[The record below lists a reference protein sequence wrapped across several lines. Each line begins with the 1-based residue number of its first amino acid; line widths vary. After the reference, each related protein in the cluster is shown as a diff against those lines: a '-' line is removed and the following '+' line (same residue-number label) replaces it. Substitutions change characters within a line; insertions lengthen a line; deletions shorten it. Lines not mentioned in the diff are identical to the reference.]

1 MYFLISLS
9 QVGFVDPQNAKV
21 STFTSYVDM
30 SLDNGNK
37 EEQFDDFAT
46 DFMDCHSTLLEF
58 EAHRNHLLGLNF
70 NTMCVGMA
78 FDKEKITVVDIF
90 VNRLVNVEQCAITEE
105 SQTIFVEG
113 KVLTDKF
120 GVYAVRIVAEDQPN
134 STILSL
140 NPQEINYDAINKK
153 WICKFKNASKVFDE
167 LAKEEKKLFIQVYL
181 RENPETIK
189 YGQPTTDK
197 IKFNLLTLGYRCQLE
212 NFPHPLILKEQ
223 EEIKDEEIQDQALE
237 NAKKKEEEVAEREER
252 NRRENKFF
260 VKKDEGLNR
269 IEEEP
274 DDVSMSDDKSSKK
287 DDIKSEKS
295 GDTDKSNINIDDKP
309 INDYPD
315 PSFGP
320 SINILE
326 KNIEELK
333 RDNDDL
339 QRRIAII
346 FEFKKVE
353 NKDEKKHYKESNISE
368 STYHDTLTTAANLYN
383 DLSTHRKKLEADL
396 LKYEQSIKIQEDR
409 KKEVYK
415 ILMNYKEELI
425 NNAEDRKGAKIPPYK
440 IQTWL
445 SKEKKYE
452 EEIKILRIENIK
464 NTLLLNRYNKEL
476 KKTEEY
482 FEGLHYIDFE
492 QLKIEN
498 NVRTY

>member
-1 MYFLISLS
+1 
-9 QVGFVDPQNAKV
+9 
-21 STFTSYVDM
+21 M

-37 EEQFDDFAT
+37 EEKFDDFST

-58 EAHRNHLLGLNF
+58 EQHRNNLLGLNY

-113 KVLTDKF
+113 KVLTDKY

-134 STILSL
+134 TTILSL

-153 WICKFKNASKVFDE
+153 WICKFKNANNVFVE
-167 LAKEEKKLFIQVYL
+167 LGKDDKKLFIQVYL
-181 RENPETIK
+181 RENPESIK

-223 EEIKDEEIQDQALE
+223 EEIKEDELQSQAIE
-237 NAKKKEEEVAEREER
+237 NARKKEEETAEREER

-260 VKKDEGLNR
+260 VKKDDGLNR
-269 IEEEP
+269 IDEES
-274 DDVSMSDDKSSKK
+274 DDVSMSDGKSSKFDRESK
-287 DDIKSEKS
+287 KKGKEITLSDRSEDS
-295 GDTDKSNINIDDKP
+295 IPP
-309 INDYPD
+309 INVLEGDRKEPYD
-315 PSFGP
+315 EQL
-320 SINILE
+320 NILE
-326 KNIEELK
+326 KNIDELK
-333 RDNDDL
+333 RDNEDL

-346 FEFKKVE
+346 FEFKKIE

-425 NNAEDRKGAKIPPYK
+425 NNAEDRKGAKIPPFK

-498 NVRTY
+498 NVSYYYNWFCFIYYLYHYFRIYRLLLKK

>member
-1 MYFLISLS
+1 M
-9 QVGFVDPQNAKV
+9 GFVDPTGIKV

-37 EEQFDDFAT
+37 DEKFDDFT
-46 DFMDCHSTLLEF
+46 NDFMDCHSTLLEL
-58 EAHRNHLLGLNF
+58 ETHRNYLLGNNF
-70 NTMCVGMA
+70 NTICLGMA
-78 FDKEKITVVDIF
+78 FEKEKVTVVDIF
-90 VNRLVNVEQCAITEE
+90 TNRLVNIEQCAITEE
-105 SQTIFVEG
+105 AQTIFVEG
-113 KVLTDKF
+113 KVLTDKM

-134 STILSL
+134 ATLLSL

-153 WICKFKNASKVFDE
+153 WICKFKNATKVFEE
-167 LAKEEKKLFIQVYL
+167 LSKEEKKLYIQVYL

-212 NFPHPLILKEQ
+212 NFPHPLIIKEQ
-223 EEIKDEEIQDQALE
+223 EIIHQEDLE
-237 NAKKKEEEVAEREER
+237 NKNREGAKKREDELAERDEK
-252 NRRENKFF
+252 NRRENKF
-260 VKKDEGLNR
+260 VGIDTRKKLGQIDE
-269 IEEEP
+269 ES
-274 DDVSMSDDKSSKK
+274 DDETMSDKKSSKSKK
-287 DDIKSEKS
+287 DDDSKKNDLKSKKS
-295 GDTDKSNINIDDKP
+295 QKSDDS
-309 INDYPD
+309 I
-315 PSFGP
+315 P
-320 SINILE
+320 SINVLDGDRKEPYDEQLNILE
-326 KNIEELK
+326 KNIDELK
-333 RDNDDL
+333 RDNEDL
-339 QRRIAII
+339 QRKIAII
-346 FEFKKVE
+346 FEFKKLE

-425 NNAEDRKGAKIPPYK
+425 NNAEDRKGGKIPQWK
-440 IQTWL
+440 IQAWL

-498 NVRTY
+498 NVSISII